1 MSYIIPDLD
10 LDMSAETNDVILKTL
25 HHIPASKINDKGI
38 FPHGVG
44 NYFMDIPVDRVSE
57 LASIDYKIAEE
68 KFGYIKVDFLHNTVY
83 DRFKNRQEL
92 LDIVDT
98 EPDWSLLY
106 KKTVIERL
114 PHISNYYTLI
124 NQLPK
129 IDSIEKLAMFIAIIR
144 PAKKYLIPIL
154 EKEGWKGI
162 EKDIWKK
169 EDEGYQ
175 FKKSH
180 AIAFAIMIKV
190 ALLSLDKEQD
200 ENIYIQTV

>member
-1 MSYIIPDLD
+1 MPYIIPDLD
-10 LDMSAETNDVILKTL
+10 LDMSAKTNDAMLKSL
-25 HHIPASKINDKGI
+25 HHIPASKLNEKGI

-44 NYFMDIPVDRVSE
+44 NYFMDIPTDRLTG
-57 LASIDYKIAEE
+57 LASIDYKRAEE
-68 KFGYIKVDFLHNTVY
+68 EFGYVKVDFLHNTVY
-83 DRFKNRQEL
+83 DRFENRQEL
-92 LDIVDT
+92 LDIVDK

-106 KKTVIERL
+106 KKSVLERL

-144 PAKKYLIPIL
+144 PAKKYLISIV
-154 EKEGWKGI
+154 EKEGWNSI
-162 EKDIWKK
+162 INDIWVK
-169 EDEGYQ
+169 EDNGYQ

-190 ALLSLDKEQD
+190 ALLSLDKEND
-200 ENIYIQTV
+200 ENIYLQAV